1 MRPVT
6 PEMKQPMPLLKKI
19 SAADACGPPLPDSV
33 PARLTFRPPC
43 ETGGFDIVEAEKRW
57 DEVAVAIRIVRNAAS
72 THIANRLREVYREY
86 LEKYAQAVEQV
97 VHGLPRLMCLKFK
110 CVITSWETGQ
120 PLYAGGATHPE

>member
-1 MRPVT
+1 MKLCTSSHAFADDDLSRRRLLATSARPV
-6 PEMKQPMPLLKKI
+6 
-19 SAADACGPPLPDSV
+19 AR
-33 PARLTFRPPC
+33 RLTFGPRC

-97 VHGLPRLMCLKFK
+97 VHGLPRSMCLKFK
-110 CVITSWETGQ
+110 CVISSWETGQ